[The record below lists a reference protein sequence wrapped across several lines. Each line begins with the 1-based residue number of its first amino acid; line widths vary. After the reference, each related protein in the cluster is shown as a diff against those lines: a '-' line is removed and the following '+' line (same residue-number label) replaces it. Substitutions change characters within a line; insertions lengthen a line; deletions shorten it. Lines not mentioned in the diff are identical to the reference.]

1 MSRCPKCERKA
12 CFTRHIDEQG
22 EITFPSHAGKCDHE
36 NSCGCHFTP
45 KDYFKDN
52 PQVSIP
58 EFPVKTREQR
68 VMQEVTPS
76 FIEADIMLQ
85 SLELYDSKP
94 LYTFLTR
101 TIGKENTDK

>member
-1 MSRCPKCERKA
+1 
-12 CFTRHIDEQG
+12 
-22 EITFPSHAGKCDHE
+22 
-36 NSCGCHFTP
+36 
-45 KDYFKDN
+45 
-52 PQVSIP
+52 
-58 EFPVKTREQR
+58 
-68 VMQEVTPS
+68 MQEVTPS